1 LLLDISLSF
10 LITYVAYKCYFHV
23 KRSRDKKL
31 DENTSA
37 QNNNENNQILTNQS
51 SDVDRSKLEKILE
64 KIIGNK
70 YIHKL
75 VILNQI
81 KLLRRLL
88 EYLSENFLFDE
99 SIFNLKNKD
108 AKTPFEIAADKDNY
122 EAMFLLNHYESNHKS
137 NENHNYDSVDLDK
150 FDSITEEIEAT
161 NEKIPI
167 SKQNCIKNLIFQ
179 GGGIKGL
186 AYLGALEEA
195 EKEKIFKLNE
205 IEKIA
210 GTSAGAITACLLSV
224 GYKVE
229 DFEIN
234 QELKNINFKDLLI
247 DSKDLEEQEIIKLY
261 QDIKNLVSFN
271 GFLMNILL
279 LILSNMTV
287 ISHSTTLAKIIK
299 YLSENKGLFAG
310 IKFRNWIDMRIF
322 EKLRIKNATF
332 KHLQNKIESQNKA
345 TTVNDLKYLFITGS
359 NLQTGKCEIFSHLHT
374 PNMIIADAVR
384 ISMSIPFL
392 FYPHKMTI
400 LKDGEPIIDPNNQ
413 SFYVDGGIFN
423 NYPIRVFD
431 PISVKKSSETVHINK
446 QTLGFRLVSKDLKN
460 NYEKLFENRFDS
472 GTNDTTEK
480 KLSSIFK
487 MIVKYFMSFEES
499 VHSEKI
505 KDQERTIYI
514 DSVEISPINFDL
526 SNEDKN
532 KLIESGK
539 QGVLDFLIAKK
550 RKLKNYMTLTHR
562 HGNRLLRIRTLIKAD
577 SLILLNDG
585 TLASASRV
593 GTIKMWDISTGEE
606 IKTLKGHTDGVTS
619 LILLNDGILAS
630 ASYDKTIKLWDI
642 STGKEIKTLKG
653 HTDGVISL
661 ILLNDGILASASY
674 DNTIKLWY

>member
-1 LLLDISLSF
+1 MTVIFSLLATLFGLLLDISLSF

-210 GTSAGAITACLLSV
+210 GTSAGAITATLLGI
-224 GYKVE
+224 GY
-229 DFEIN
+229 DLI
-234 QELKNINFKDLLI
+234 ELKQILINFNFLDFLDSQEFKEQLLNLKQKD
-247 DSKDLEEQEIIKLY
+247 
-261 QDIKNLVSFN
+261 
-271 GFLMNILL
+271 
-279 LILSNMTV
+279 
-287 ISHSTTLAKIIK
+287 
-299 YLSENKGLFAG
+299 
-310 IKFRNWIDMRIF
+310 
-322 EKLRIKNATF
+322 F
-332 KHLQNKIESQNKA
+332 K
-345 TTVNDLKYLFITGS
+345 
-359 NLQTGKCEIFSHLHT
+359 
-374 PNMIIADAVR
+374 
-384 ISMSIPFL
+384 
-392 FYPHKMTI
+392 
-400 LKDGEPIIDPNNQ
+400 LKDFGLNL
-413 SFYVDGGIFN
+413 IFN
-423 NYPIRVFD
+423 NIFLFKD
-431 PISVKKSSETVHINK
+431 ILKKLHIN
-446 QTLGFRLVSKDLKN
+446 
-460 NYEKLFENRFDS
+460 
-472 GTNDTTEK
+472 
-480 KLSSIFK
+480 
-487 MIVKYFMSFEES
+487 
-499 VHSEKI
+499 
-505 KDQERTIYI
+505 
-514 DSVEISPINFDL
+514 
-526 SNEDKN
+526 
-532 KLIESGK
+532 
-539 QGVLDFLIAKK
+539 
-550 RKLKNYMTLTHR
+550 
-562 HGNRLLRIRTLIKAD
+562 
-577 SLILLNDG
+577 
-585 TLASASRV
+585 
-593 GTIKMWDISTGEE
+593 
-606 IKTLKGHTDGVTS
+606 
-619 LILLNDGILAS
+619 
-630 ASYDKTIKLWDI
+630 
-642 STGKEIKTLKG
+642 
-653 HTDGVISL
+653 
-661 ILLNDGILASASY
+661 
-674 DNTIKLWY
+674 